1 MLQLVGFGIRTIC
14 PMRRIL
20 PLFAAFVATRL
31 AAQSS
36 PDRASLLIVRAGD
49 TLVVDRFTRSAD
61 SILGSVQVKGQP
73 RIDYVAVL
81 GPNESVR
88 SLTVAAFAPGAPADA
103 APVQRVRILVQGD
116 TMVAETPAGVNRIP
130 SKAGAVP
137 MFNNALALTE
147 IFTRRARAA
156 GGPVTVPFFA
166 INGGVTLDVQVTPVG
181 SDSLTVAIGAQVQRF
196 KVDAVGRIL
205 GGVIGGTDMTFVR
218 GPGGGTGPNVSRLD
232 SAVAPKR
239 DYSAPPGAPYT
250 AEEVSIKGPSG
261 KIGGTFTKPKNAR
274 GPLPAVVTITGSGQ
288 QDRDEFIPFAGG
300 IRLFRQVA
308 DTLSRRGIAV
318 LRLDDRGIGAS
329 SGDVRTA
336 TSADFADDIRAAIA
350 YLRTRP
356 DVDGA
361 RIAIVGHSEGGAI
374 APMIA
379 ATDAK
384 LKAMVVMAGPGEP
397 AIEISMAQNKYIVDR
412 DTSLA
417 PAKRDSILRAARAAL
432 APDKQSNPWI
442 KAWMAYDPAPIA
454 HRVKAPTLILQG
466 ATDRQVPVDQAEKL
480 AALIRAGGNR
490 DVTVRIFPSTNHLF
504 VEDPTGDFQS
514 YDKLKSNAIKPT
526 VLGALADWLVNRLGA
541 RTTTP

>member
-1 MLQLVGFGIRTIC
+1 
-14 PMRRIL
+14 MRRIL
-20 PLFAAFVATRL
+20 PFLAVLLATRL
-31 AAQSS
+31 AAQAS
-36 PDRASLLIVRAGD
+36 PDRASLLIVRAAD

-61 SILGSVQVKGQP
+61 SIIGSVNVKGQP

-88 SLTVAAFAPGAPADA
+88 SLTVGAFAPGAPADA
-103 APVQRVRILVQGD
+103 APTQRIRILVQGD
-116 TMVAETPAGVNRIP
+116 TIVAETPAGVQRVP

-137 MFNNALALTE
+137 MFNNALALSE

-156 GGPVTVPFFA
+156 GGTATVPYFA

-181 SDSLTVAIGAQVQRF
+181 SDSMTVAIASQVQRF

-205 GGVIGGTDMTFVR
+205 GGVIGGTDMMFVR
-218 GPGGGTGPNVSRLD
+218 GPGGGTTPNVSRLD

-250 AEEVSIKGPSG
+250 AEEVSINGPSG
-261 KIGGTFTKPKNAR
+261 KLGGTFTKPKNAR

-318 LRLDDRGIGAS
+318 LRLDDRGVGAS
-329 SGDVRTA
+329 GGDVRTA

-374 APMIA
+374 APMIG
-379 ATDAK
+379 ATDPK

-412 DTSLA
+412 DTSLT

-454 HRVKAPTLILQG
+454 RRVKAATLILQG

-504 VEDPTGDFQS
+504 VEDPSGDFQS
-514 YDKLKSNAIKPT
+514 YDKLKSNTIKPT